1 MAAKRQ
7 YTANVKAKISVLKA
21 LLVRN
26 RGIGAHRPICIQ
38 PGNTGGKKQGWD
50 AMTYGVKMIRR
61 HKGNWKE
68 AVEMT

>member
-38 PGNTGGKKQGWD
+38 PGNTGGKKQG
-50 AMTYGVKMIRR
+50 
-61 HKGNWKE
+61 
-68 AVEMT
+68 